1 VTNFLFVVFYGIF
14 FFCLLGMM
22 LVFVLYP
29 CFLFC
34 RLLITRNPF
43 KSFIPISKH
52 FPRVSIITV
61 SHKADA
67 LLDEK
72 VKNIQQLDYPHHL
85 LEFIFFSDGSSKNI
99 CDIQTR
105 LQNIQVKQ
113 LSSKTHQGKAYGLN
127 RAVEQSTGEILVFSD
142 IDAIINKKAITLLV
156 NHFQDTAIGGV
167 CGHRTI
173 VKEKTSLQSAQSRYL
188 AFDNLIKSMEG
199 KTGSLTSNEGKLYA
213 IRRSLFQP
221 IDPAATDDLYN
232 CLSVVK
238 AKYRFVFEP
247 EAYMYIHSPSRSPK
261 HEIQRRR
268 RIVVRS
274 LHGIAKYKELLNP
287 VRFGW
292 YSHGLFINKI
302 LRRCLPI
309 FLMGI
314 FLSVLLL
321 SLTSGIMLIILILQ
335 LVFYGTALLYPLT
348 AWRSPSTRIGES
360 MQKIVSLV
368 TYFILG
374 NYGTL
379 LGVIDFLTGKRII
392 KWTPVKSDE

>member
-1 VTNFLFVVFYGIF
+1 MTSFLFVVFYAILSF
-14 FFCLLGMM
+14 SLLGIM

-29 CFLFC
+29 CFLVC
-34 RLLITRNPF
+34 RLLIARSSA
-43 KSFIPISKH
+43 KQYLSISKNL
-52 FPRVSIITV
+52 PRVSIITI
-61 SHKADA
+61 SHKTTE

-72 VKNIQQLDYPHHL
+72 IKNIQQLDYPHHL
-85 LEFIFFSDGSSKNI
+85 LEFVFFSDGSSEDTFN
-99 CDIQTR
+99 IQTH
-105 LQNIQVKQ
+105 LPNIQVKQ
-113 LSSKTHQGKAYGLN
+113 LSSKIHQGKAYGLN

-142 IDAIINKKAITLLV
+142 IDAIIDQKAVTLLV
-156 NHFQDTAIGGV
+156 DHFQDTAIGGV
-167 CGHRTI
+167 CGHRAI
-173 VKEKTSLQSAQSRYL
+173 VKENFSLQSAQSRYL

-199 KTGSLTSNEGKLYA
+199 RTGSLTSNEGKLYA
-213 IRRSLFQP
+213 IRRSLFQS

-232 CLSVVK
+232 CLSVIK

-247 EAYMYIHSPSRSPK
+247 EAYMYIHSPSLSPE

-274 LHGIAKYKELLNP
+274 LHGIAKHKEVLNP
-287 VRFGW
+287 IKFGW
-292 YSHGLFINKI
+292 YSPGLFINKI

-314 FLSVLLL
+314 FLSALFL
-321 SLTSGIMLIILILQ
+321 SLRSGIMLFILILQ

-348 AWRSPSTRIGES
+348 ARHSSSTRIGKS
-360 MQKIVSLV
+360 IQKLVSLV

-379 LGVIDFLTGKRII
+379 LGVIDFLMGRRIT
-392 KWTPVKSDE
+392 KWIPVKSHE